1 MLILTLFT
9 YNVDGGDTDIGPV
22 TKDDVPLDCTDIV
35 PNDSLCQEDTSMDET
50 RVVLDTQEECLF
62 NTQPEFAEPDHNTV
76 GETTGLCHNLDA
88 DSSVSVDVNDQD
100 NLMDL
105 MMSSSPPLST
115 DKDVEEREIS
125 GDFMDSM
132 PEDFIGI
139 ESQLENDNNLI
150 LLSTVAIED
159 AGKDTMGIVNKN
171 TRSLVDYSEVVV
183 HGNSREPA
191 KQATAVTGSDYSLR
205 RSGRLLSSESNL
217 RNSKTRNQ
225 DLVNPVKV
233 WILSTILLKFSK
245 TSIVLND

>member
-1 MLILTLFT
+1 MIMQEMML
-9 YNVDGGDTDIGPV
+9 YVDGGDTDIGPI
-22 TKDDVPLDCTDIV
+22 TKDDVPLDCTDIL
-35 PNDSLCQEDTSMDET
+35 PNDSLCQEDASMDET

-76 GETTGLCHNLDA
+76 GESTDICHNVDA
-88 DSSVSVDVNDQD
+88 DPSVSVDVNDQD

-105 MMSSSPPLST
+105 MMSSSPPLRT
-115 DKDVEEREIS
+115 DKDVEEGEIS
-125 GDFMDSM
+125 
-132 PEDFIGI
+132 
-139 ESQLENDNNLI
+139 
-150 LLSTVAIED
+150 VAVED

-191 KQATAVTGSDYSLR
+191 KQTTAVTGSDYSLR
-205 RSGRLLSSESNL
+205 RSGRLLLFENNL

-233 WILSTILLKFSK
+233 
-245 TSIVLND
+245 